1 MRVLTWNLWW
11 RFGSWDERRKAILAV
26 LREQRPDVVALQ
38 EVWANDQEN
47 LAGWL
52 SDELGLEHWTWAPFA
67 HPEHWQRRTEGD
79 TSDIGVAVLSR
90 WPIGEEAVLRLP
102 ADGGVDNGRVAL
114 YARLDSPAGPVP
126 LFTTHLNSPPYDS
139 GVRCQQV
146 TALAHFVKEK
156 GWGGDFPPVIAG
168 DFNAWPDSDEIRLL
182 GGYRTAPPVPKQCFI
197 DAWEYADP
205 AAPSAT
211 WDSAN
216 AYHTPGPTV
225 RIDYIHLGRPGP
237 HGEGTVRGVARF
249 GHGAVDGV
257 WPSDHAG
264 VRVDLAEGTESE

>member
-11 RFGSWDERRKAILAV
+11 RFGPWDARRKAILDV

-38 EVWANDQEN
+38 EVWANDGEN

-52 SDELGLEHWTWAPFA
+52 ADELGLGHWTYARFSR
-67 HPEHWQRRTEGD
+67 PEHWQRRVPGD

-90 WPIGEEAVLRLP
+90 WPIGAEAVLPLP
-102 ADGGVDNGRVAL
+102 ADGGADNGRVAL
-114 YARLDSPAGPVP
+114 YARLDTPGGNVPV
-126 LFTTHLNSPPYDS
+126 FTTHLNSPPYDS
-139 GVRCQQV
+139 GVRCAQV
-146 TALAHFVKEK
+146 RVLAEFVAEK
-156 GWGGDFPPVIAG
+156 GWGESYPPVIAG

-182 GGYRTAPPVPKQCFI
+182 GGYKTAPPVPKQCFV
-197 DAWEYADP
+197 DVWEYADP

-211 WDSAN
+211 WDSSN

-225 RIDYIHLGRPGP
+225 RIDYIHVGRPGAR
-237 HGEGTVRGVARF
+237 GEGEVLDVARF

-264 VRVDLAEGTESE
+264 VRVDLKEAPE